1 VNDFRVST
9 DSELD
14 WLAFQYVSGELATV
28 EEAAFEARLADDQSA
43 REAVARAAELV
54 GALAVS
60 RPPSVLQPH
69 SAGVNVRWRKL
80 AGAACVAALL
90 LLAVSL
96 RMLQVPADRS
106 SGSQPADGVPS
117 SEWMPL
123 WSQAGDFDLD
133 DLDFN
138 ELQRP
143 QVALDG
149 AADELVVPSW
159 MVAALEHDHDDLME
173 EDR

>member
-1 VNDFRVST
+1 MNDFRVST

-14 WLAFQYVSGELATV
+14 WLAFQYVAGELATV
-28 EEAAFEARLADDQSA
+28 EEAAFETRLAVDQSA

-54 GALAVS
+54 GTLAAS
-60 RPPSVLQPH
+60 RPVSVPRPH
-69 SAGVNVRWRKL
+69 SAGIDVRWRKL
-80 AGAACVAALL
+80 AGVACVAALL

-106 SGSQPADGVPS
+106 LDRQHADGVPS
-117 SEWMPL
+117 SDWMPL
-123 WSQAGDFDLD
+123 WSHAGDSDLD

-143 QVALDG
+143 QVALDA
-149 AADELVVPSW
+149 AADELAVPSW
-159 MVAALEHDHDDLME
+159 MVAALEHDHDDLTE
-173 EDR
+173 ED